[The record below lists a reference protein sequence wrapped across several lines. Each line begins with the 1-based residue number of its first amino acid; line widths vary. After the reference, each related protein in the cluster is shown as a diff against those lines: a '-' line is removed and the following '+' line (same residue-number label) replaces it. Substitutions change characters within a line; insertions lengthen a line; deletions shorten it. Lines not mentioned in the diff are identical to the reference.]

1 MSVQAALPPP
11 AQRAQSALAWR
22 WIAALAPGLF
32 IYFIPILGLAPVQ
45 RHILAFFV
53 ATILALVTQPVA
65 MGISVLIAMTGLVLT
80 GTLSAPA
87 ALSGFS
93 DPTVW
98 LIFTAFLFSHAVTRT
113 NLGLRVA
120 YFFISRFGFNALTLG
135 YSIAC
140 SDLALA
146 PFVPSDTARGGGI
159 VCPITRSVA
168 EVLGSEPGTP
178 SRRMGGFLV
187 LVAFH
192 TTYVASAMFL
202 TGMASNPLMADF
214 ADKLGHLELTW
225 IRWFLAAA
233 VPGFV
238 SLLVVPFLIYRLYP
252 PKLTN
257 TDAARHHA
265 RAELHRMGSLTGAEA
280 RLALIMMAVMAGW
293 VTSPVASHSECVC
306 GARRCMRHRSHA
318 RAELERF
325 ARRIQSVGR
334 SHLVCTANYDGG
346 RIEQTRRDA
355 ETVAIVFWLHQSA
368 ALGAGAA
375 VLTYYLPIHPLRL
388 REHDGPNYGALS
400 GISCRGAGDRSS
412 TADLRAR
419 LGLFFQLECG
429 HHALRHRLGACVLR
443 PGLCKSGGLVEDRI
457 CDLSGQPGDLV
468 WNRPHLVEDYW
479 ILVAHQ
485 NENCRNPR
493 RSGPDQVGH
502 RQRLYQL
509 FGDDGLGYAAL
520 PFNDMG
526 RHL

>member
-214 ADKLGHLELTW
+214 AAKLGHLELTW

-293 VTSPVASHSECVC
+293 VTSPWHHIPNAFVALAGVC
-306 GARRCMRHRSHA
+306 AIAVTRVLSWSDLLGESKAWDALIWFAPLIMMAGELSRRGVTQKLSQSFFGYT
-318 RAELERF
+318 RALPWALALLFLLVTYLYIHYGF
-325 ARRIQSVGR
+325 ASM
-334 SHLVCTANYDGG
+334 TAQITALYP
-346 RIEQTRRDA
+346 A
-355 ETVAIVFWLHQSA
+355 FLAA
-368 ALGAGAA
+368 ALATGA
-375 VLTYYLPIHPLRL
+375 PPLICAL
-388 REHDGPNYGALS
+388 ALAYFSNLNAGITHYGTGSAPVY
-400 GISCRGAGDRSS
+400 
-412 TADLRAR
+412 
-419 LGLFFQLECG
+419 F
-429 HHALRHRLGACVLR
+429 
-443 PGLCKSGGLVEDRI
+443 
-457 CDLSGQPGDLV
+457 
-468 WNRPHLVEDYW
+468 
-479 ILVAHQ
+479 
-485 NENCRNPR
+485 
-493 RSGPDQVGH
+493 
-502 RQRLYQL
+502 
-509 FGDDGLGYAAL
+509 GLGYVSQADWWKIGFVISLVNLAIWFGIGL
-520 PFNDMG
+520 TWWKIIGFW
-526 RHL
+526 